1 MAGHSKWKNIKHAKA
16 ATDAK
21 RGAIF
26 TKLIREITVAA
37 KSGGGDPGGNPRLR
51 TAIDAARAQS
61 MPKDNIDRAIK
72 KGTGELEGVEYTE
85 ITYEAYGP
93 GGVALMIQALTD
105 NPTRTVA
112 DIRAKLT
119 RNGGNLGT
127 SGSVAFMFDR
137 KGRLYLPAAGDDD
150 AMMELALD
158 CGASDFAND
167 DGTFAITTE
176 LTELHAVK
184 EALEGKGL
192 KIAEAKLE
200 WLPQSTVHV
209 TGDDAKALV
218 KLLDVLEDLD
228 DVQNVEGNF
237 DIDASALDD

>member
-21 RGAIF
+21 RGAVF

-37 KSGGGDPGGNPRLR
+37 KGGGDPDGNPRLR

-72 KGTGELEGVEYTE
+72 KGTGELEGVEY
-85 ITYEAYGP
+85 IDVTYEAYGP

-105 NPTRTVA
+105 NATRTVA
-112 DIRAKLT
+112 DIRAKLS

-127 SGSVAFMFDR
+127 TGSVAFMFDR
-137 KGRLYLPAAGDDD
+137 KGRMYLPATGDED
-150 AMMELALD
+150 AMMEVALD
-158 CGASDFAND
+158 AGASDFARED
-167 DGTFAITTE
+167 DTFAITTE
-176 LTELHAVK
+176 ASELHAVK
-184 EALEGKGL
+184 EALEKKGL
-192 KIAEAKLE
+192 KISDAKLE
-200 WLPQSTVHV
+200 WMPQSTVHV
-209 TGDDAKALV
+209 TGDDARILV
-218 KLLDVLEDLD
+218 KLLGVLDDLD

-237 DIDASALDD
+237 DIDETALDD

>member
-112 DIRAKLT
+112 DIRAKLA

-137 KGRLYLPAAGDDD
+137 KGRIYMPASGDED
-150 AMMELALD
+150 AMMEVALD
-158 CGASDFAND
+158 AGASDFANE

-176 LTELHAVK
+176 LSELHAVK
-184 EALEGKGL
+184 ESLEAKGL
-192 KIAEAKLE
+192 KVSEAKLE

-209 TGDDAKALV
+209 TGEDAKTLV

-237 DIDASALDD
+237 DIDDAALDD

>member
-1 MAGHSKWKNIKHAKA
+1 MAGHSKWKTIKHAKA

-51 TAIDAARAQS
+51 TAIDAARSQS

-72 KGTGELEGVEYTE
+72 KGTGELEGVEYVDV
-85 ITYEAYGP
+85 TYEAYGP

-112 DIRAKLT
+112 DVRAKLS

-137 KGRLYLPAAGDDD
+137 KGRIYLPAAGDED

-158 CGASDFAND
+158 AGASDFARED
-167 DGTFAITTE
+167 DTFAITTE
-176 LTELHAVK
+176 PSELHAVK
-184 EALEGKGL
+184 EALEAKGM
-192 KIAEAKLE
+192 KIGEAKLE
-200 WLPQSTVHV
+200 WLPQSTVSV
-209 TGDDAKALV
+209 AGDDAKTLV

-237 DIDASALDD
+237 DIDEASLDD

>member
-61 MPKDNIDRAIK
+61 MPKDNIDRAVK

-137 KGRLYLPAAGDDD
+137 KGRIYMPAAGDED
-150 AMMELALD
+150 AMMEVALD

-167 DGTFAITTE
+167 DGTFTITTE

-184 EALEGKGL
+184 EALEGKGM

-200 WLPQSTVHV
+200 WIPQSTVHV

-237 DIDASALDD
+237 DIDDAALDD

>member
-1 MAGHSKWKNIKHAKA
+1 MAGHSKWKTIKHAKA

-37 KSGGGDPGGNPRLR
+37 KGGGGDPDGNPRLR

-72 KGTGELEGVEYTE
+72 KGTGELEGVEYVDV
-85 ITYEAYGP
+85 TYEAYGP

-112 DIRAKLT
+112 DIRAKLS

-127 SGSVAFMFDR
+127 TGSVAFMFDR
-137 KGRLYLPAAGDDD
+137 KGRLYLPAKGDDD

-158 CGASDFAND
+158 AGASDFARED
-167 DGTFAITTE
+167 DTFAITTE
-176 LTELHAVK
+176 LAELHAVK
-184 EALEGKGL
+184 DALAKKGL
-192 KIAEAKLE
+192 AISDAKIE
-200 WLPQSTVHV
+200 WLPQSTVRV
-209 TGDDAKALV
+209 TGEDAKTLV
-218 KLLDVLEDLD
+218 KLLGVLDDLD

-237 DIDASALDD
+237 DIDESALDD

>member
-1 MAGHSKWKNIKHAKA
+1 MAGHSKWKTIKHAKA

-37 KSGGGDPGGNPRLR
+37 KGGGGDPDGNPRLR

-72 KGTGELEGVEYTE
+72 KGTGELEGVEYVDV
-85 ITYEAYGP
+85 TYEAYGP

-112 DIRAKLT
+112 DIRAKLS

-127 SGSVAFMFDR
+127 TGSVAFMFDR
-137 KGRLYLPAAGDDD
+137 RGRLYLPAKGDDD

-158 CGASDFAND
+158 AGASDFARED
-167 DGTFAITTE
+167 DTFAITTE
-176 LTELHAVK
+176 LAELHSVK
-184 EALEGKGL
+184 DALVKKGL
-192 KIAEAKLE
+192 AISEAKIE
-200 WLPQSTVHV
+200 WLPQSTVRV
-209 TGDDAKALV
+209 TGEDAKTLV
-218 KLLDVLEDLD
+218 KLLGVLDDLD

-237 DIDASALDD
+237 DIDESALDD

>member
-1 MAGHSKWKNIKHAKA
+1 MAGHSKWKTIKRAKA

-21 RGAIF
+21 RGAMF

-37 KSGGGDPGGNPRLR
+37 KNGGDPGGNPRLR
-51 TAIDAARAQS
+51 TAIDAAKSVS
-61 MPKDNIDRAIK
+61 MPKENIDRAVK
-72 KGTGELEGVEYTE
+72 KGTGELEGAEYVDV
-85 ITYEAYGP
+85 TYEAYGP

-112 DIRAKLT
+112 DVRAKLT

-137 KGRLYLPAAGDDD
+137 KGRLYLPASGDED

-158 CGASDFAND
+158 CGASDFARD
-167 DGTFAITTE
+167 DDTFTITTE
-176 LTELHAVK
+176 ATDLHAVK
-184 EALEGKGL
+184 EAMEAKGI

-200 WLPQSTVHV
+200 WIPQSTVHV
-209 TGDDAKALV
+209 TGENAKTLV

-237 DIDASALDD
+237 DIDDSALED

>member
-21 RGAIF
+21 RGAVF

-37 KSGGGDPGGNPRLR
+37 KSGGDPDGNPRLR

-72 KGTGELEGVEYTE
+72 KGTGELEGVEYVE
-85 ITYEAYGP
+85 VTYEAYGP

-112 DIRAKLT
+112 DVRAKLT

-127 SGSVAFMFDR
+127 TGSVAFMFDR
-137 KGRLYLPAAGDDD
+137 KGRIYLPASGDED
-150 AMMELALD
+150 AMMEVALD
-158 CGASDFAND
+158 AGASDFSRED
-167 DGTFAITTE
+167 DIFAVTTE
-176 LTELHAVK
+176 LSDLHAVK
-184 EALEGKGL
+184 EALEKKGL
-192 KIAEAKLE
+192 KVREAKLE

-209 TGDDAKALV
+209 TGDEAKTLV
-218 KLLDVLEDLD
+218 KLLDVLDDLD

-237 DIDASALDD
+237 DIDESALDD

>member
-21 RGAIF
+21 RGAVF

-37 KSGGGDPGGNPRLR
+37 KGGGGDPGGNPRLR
-51 TAIDAARAQS
+51 TAIDAARSLS

-72 KGTGELEGVEYTE
+72 KGTGDLEGVDYVE

-112 DIRAKLT
+112 EVRAKLT

-127 SGSVAFMFDR
+127 AGSVAFMFDR
-137 KGRLYLPAAGDDD
+137 RGRIYMPAAGDED

-158 CGASDFAND
+158 AGASDFARED
-167 DGTFAITTE
+167 DTFAITTG
-176 LTELHAVK
+176 LSELHAVK
-184 EALEGKGL
+184 EALEAKGM
-192 KIAEAKLE
+192 KIGEAKLE
-200 WLPQSTVHV
+200 WLPQGTVAV
-209 TGDDAKALV
+209 TGDDARQLV
-218 KLLDVLEDLD
+218 KLLEILEDLD

-237 DIDASALDD
+237 DIDESALDD

>member
-1 MAGHSKWKNIKHAKA
+1 MAGHSKWKTIKHAKA

-37 KSGGGDPGGNPRLR
+37 KAGGGDPGGNPRLR

-61 MPKDNIDRAIK
+61 MPKDNIDRAVK

-112 DIRAKLT
+112 DVRAKLT

-127 SGSVAFMFDR
+127 SNSVAFMFDR
-137 KGRLYLPAAGDDD
+137 RGRIYLPAAGDED

-158 CGASDFAND
+158 CGASDFARED
-167 DGTFAITTE
+167 DTFTITTE
-176 LTELHAVK
+176 STELHAVK
-184 EALEGKGL
+184 EALEGKGM
-192 KIAEAKLE
+192 KISEAKLE
-200 WLPQSTVHV
+200 WVPQSRVHV
-209 TGDDAKALV
+209 SGDDARTLV
-218 KLLDVLEDLD
+218 KLLDVLDDLD

-237 DIDASALDD
+237 DIDDAALDD

>member
-1 MAGHSKWKNIKHAKA
+1 MAGHSKWKTIKRAKA

-21 RGAIF
+21 RGAMF

-37 KSGGGDPGGNPRLR
+37 KNGGDPGGNPRLR
-51 TAIDAARAQS
+51 TAIDAAKAVS
-61 MPKDNIDRAIK
+61 MPKENIDRAVK
-72 KGTGELEGVEYTE
+72 KGTGELEGAEYVDV
-85 ITYEAYGP
+85 TYEAYGP

-112 DIRAKLT
+112 DVRAKLT

-137 KGRLYLPAAGDDD
+137 KGRIYLPASGDED

-158 CGASDFAND
+158 CGASDFARD
-167 DGTFAITTE
+167 DDTFTITTE
-176 LTELHAVK
+176 ATDLHAVK
-184 EALEGKGL
+184 EAMEAKGI

-200 WLPQSTVHV
+200 WIPQSTVHV
-209 TGDDAKALV
+209 TGENAKTLV

-237 DIDASALDD
+237 DIDDSALED

>member
-21 RGAIF
+21 RGAVF

-37 KSGGGDPGGNPRLR
+37 KGGGGDPGGNPRLR

-105 NPTRTVA
+105 NATRTVA
-112 DIRAKLT
+112 DVRAKLT

-137 KGRLYLPAAGDDD
+137 KGRIYLPAAGDED
-150 AMMELALD
+150 ATMELALD
-158 CGASDFAND
+158 CGASDFASE

-176 LTELHAVK
+176 LSDLHSVK
-184 EALEGKGL
+184 EALEAKGM
-192 KIAEAKLE
+192 KISEAKLE

-218 KLLDVLEDLD
+218 KLLDVLDDLD

-237 DIDASALDD
+237 DIDAAALDD